1 MLEIEKQV
9 LNTIN
14 KYNLIKENDKIIVA
28 VSGGPDSMCLL
39 DILYSFKIN
48 NIKKYEL
55 YVAHV
60 NHCIRIDAVEDEE
73 YVKKYCEDKNLPCY
87 IKRIDVNKLASDN
100 KKGLEETGRK
110 VRYTFFEE
118 LYNKLSAN
126 KIAIAH
132 NNNDNAETILMNIIR
147 GTGIVGLNGI
157 VPIRDNKYIRPI
169 IECDRTKIEEY
180 CKINNII
187 PRIDET
193 NKVND
198 CTRNK
203 IRNICI
209 PYIKEELNS
218 NIINNLKILYDIE
231 IEKNEYINKII
242 YENYKKIKIEENDK
256 NIVVDLKEFNK
267 LDIFIRKKMIFY
279 IIGLLLGSPTGISK
293 IHIDDIIKMCEKNI
307 GNKYLTPNKS
317 VKILLKNKKIFFL
330 INTNLP

>member
-1 MLEIEKQV
+1 MLEIEEKV
-9 LNTIN
+9 LDTIN
-14 KYNLIKENDKIIVA
+14 KYNLIEENDKIIVA

-39 DILYSFKIN
+39 NILYNFRIN

-60 NHCIRIDAVEDEE
+60 NHCIRKDAIEDEKYVEE
-73 YVKKYCEDKNLPCY
+73 YCKRREIPCY
-87 IKRIDVNKLASDN
+87 IRRIDVNKLAVDS
-100 KKGLEETGRK
+100 KRGLEETGRK
-110 VRYTFFEE
+110 VRYEFFEE
-118 LYNKLSAN
+118 LYKKLGAN

-169 IECDRTKIEEY
+169 IECDRIQIEEY

-193 NKVND
+193 NKFND
-198 CTRNK
+198 YTRNK

-209 PYIKEELNS
+209 PYIKDELNS
-218 NIINNLKILYDIE
+218 NIIDNLKRLSDIARE
-231 IEKNEYINKII
+231 ENDFINKII
-242 YENYKKIKIEENDK
+242 RENYNRIKIEEKEK
-256 NIVVDLKEFNK
+256 NIVIDLKTFNS

>member
-1 MLEIEKQV
+1 MLEIEEKV
-9 LNTIN
+9 LDTIN
-14 KYNLIKENDKIIVA
+14 KYNLIEENDKIIVA

-39 DILYSFKIN
+39 NILYNFRIN

-60 NHCIRIDAVEDEE
+60 NHCIRKDAIEDEKYVEE
-73 YVKKYCEDKNLPCY
+73 YCKRREIPCY
-87 IKRIDVNKLASDN
+87 IRRIDVNKLAVDS
-100 KKGLEETGRK
+100 KRGLEETGRK
-110 VRYTFFEE
+110 VRYEFFEE
-118 LYNKLSAN
+118 LYKKLGAN

-169 IECDRTKIEEY
+169 IECDRIQIEEY

-193 NKVND
+193 NKFND
-198 CTRNK
+198 YTRNK

-209 PYIKEELNS
+209 PYIKDELNS
-218 NIINNLKILYDIE
+218 NIIDNLKRLSDIARE
-231 IEKNEYINKII
+231 ENDFINKII
-242 YENYKKIKIEENDK
+242 RENYNRIKIEEKEK
-256 NIVVDLKEFNK
+256 NIVIDLKTFNS

-293 IHIDDIIKMCEKNI
+293 IHIEDIIRMCKNNI
-307 GNKYLTPNKS
+307 GNKYLKPNKS

-330 INTNLP
+330 IDTNLP

>member
-1 MLEIEKQV
+1 MLEIEEKV
-9 LNTIN
+9 LETIN
-14 KYNLIKENDKIIVA
+14 KDNLIEENDKIIVE

-39 DILYSFKIN
+39 NILYNFRIN

-60 NHCIRIDAVEDEE
+60 NHCIRKDAIEDEKYVEE
-73 YVKKYCEDKNLPCY
+73 YCKRREIPCY
-87 IKRIDVNKLASDN
+87 IRRIDVNKLAVDS
-100 KKGLEETGRK
+100 KRGLEETGRK
-110 VRYTFFEE
+110 VRYEFFEE
-118 LYNKLSAN
+118 LYKKLGAN

-169 IECDRTKIEEY
+169 IECDRIQIEEY

-193 NKVND
+193 NKFND
-198 CTRNK
+198 YTRNK

-209 PYIKEELNS
+209 PYIKDELNS
-218 NIINNLKILYDIE
+218 NIIDNLKRLSDIARE
-231 IEKNEYINKII
+231 ENDFINKII
-242 YENYKKIKIEENDK
+242 RENYNRIKIEEKEK
-256 NIVVDLKEFNK
+256 NIVIDLKTFNS

-293 IHIDDIIKMCEKNI
+293 IHIEDIIKMCEKNI
-307 GNKYLTPNKS
+307 GNKYLMPNKS

-330 INTNLP
+330 IDTNLP

>member
-1 MLEIEKQV
+1 MLEIEEKV
-9 LNTIN
+9 LDTIN
-14 KYNLIKENDKIIVA
+14 KYNLIEENDKIIVA

-39 DILYSFKIN
+39 NILYNFRIN

-60 NHCIRIDAVEDEE
+60 NHCIRKDAIEDEKYVEE
-73 YVKKYCEDKNLPCY
+73 YCKRREIQCY
-87 IKRIDVNKLASDN
+87 IRRIDVNKLAVDS
-100 KKGLEETGRK
+100 KRGLEETGRK
-110 VRYTFFEE
+110 VRYEFFEE
-118 LYNKLSAN
+118 LYKKLGAN
-126 KIAIAH
+126 KIAITH

-169 IECDRTKIEEY
+169 IECDRIQIEEY

-193 NKVND
+193 NKFND
-198 CTRNK
+198 YTRNK

-209 PYIKEELNS
+209 PYIKDELNS
-218 NIINNLKILYDIE
+218 NIIDNLKRLSDIARE
-231 IEKNEYINKII
+231 ENDFINKII
-242 YENYKKIKIEENDK
+242 RENYNRIKIEEKEK
-256 NIVVDLKEFNK
+256 NIVIDLKTFNS

-293 IHIDDIIKMCEKNI
+293 IHIEDIIKMCEKNI
-307 GNKYLTPNKS
+307 GNKYLMPNKS

-330 INTNLP
+330 IDTNLP